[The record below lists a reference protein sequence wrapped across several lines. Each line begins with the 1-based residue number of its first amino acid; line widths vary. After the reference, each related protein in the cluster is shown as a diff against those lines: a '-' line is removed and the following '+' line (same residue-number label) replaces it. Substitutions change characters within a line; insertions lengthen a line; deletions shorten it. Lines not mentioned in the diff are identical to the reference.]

1 MYDLH
6 GHFEFQSRSIEGLTE
21 GMLTFLF
28 CNVCKSMEAVIV
40 RRVSDAAL
48 RLSGCALTK
57 SI

>member
-1 MYDLH
+1 MIYTVI
-6 GHFEFQSRSIEGLTE
+6 SIKSQHRRLNK
-21 GMLTFLF
+21 GMLAFLF
-28 CNVCKSMEAVIV
+28 CNVCKSMEAVMV